1 MNGISEEEK
10 KRMAIERAV
19 ALLQEARDIC
29 QEHKLTIVASLFR
42 RSTQEGRDGF
52 EVATALGI
60 YGKPYEDIPD
70 RAMQVAMIATG
81 AASLQEVAMADM
93 LGKTAELAYSVLLKG
108 GEDGEVV
115 EAAEC
120 VDEQAEP
127 GNG

>member
-10 KRMAIERAV
+10 KRLAEEKVVELITMARN
-19 ALLQEARDIC
+19 IC
-29 QEHKLTIVASLFR
+29 QEHKMTIVASLFK
-42 RSTQEGRDGF
+42 RSTQEGRNGF
-52 EVATALGI
+52 EVATALGL

-81 AASLQEVAMADM
+81 AAALQEVAMADM